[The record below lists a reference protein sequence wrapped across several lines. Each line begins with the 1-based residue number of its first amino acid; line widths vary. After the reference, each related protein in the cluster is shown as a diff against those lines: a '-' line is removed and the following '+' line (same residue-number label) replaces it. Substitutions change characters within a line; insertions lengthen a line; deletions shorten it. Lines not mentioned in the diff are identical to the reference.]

1 MVGTI
6 TSSVKKKTR
15 AEKILEDIEVH
26 LKKLISEKREL
37 KKNFLTK
44 LKELENQ
51 EKENKEWFENNWSES
66 ERIENKLILLWDYW
80 QREVEISHLEKKI
93 GAGVLPSEREEIM
106 SQIRELNKRNITLEQ
121 GFKKRKID
129 AEVIKGLRKRLGVW
143 EEK

>member
-6 TSSVKKKTR
+6 TNSVKKRTR
-15 AEKILEDIEVH
+15 AEKILEDIEAH
-26 LKKLISEKREL
+26 LKKLISERREL
-37 KKNFLTK
+37 KKSFLTK
-44 LKELENQ
+44 LRELESQ
-51 EKENKEWFENNWSES
+51 GKENKEWFENNWNES

-80 QREVEISHLEKKI
+80 QREVEISHLEKRI

-106 SQIRELNKRNITLEQ
+106 GQIRELNKNNITLEQ